1 VQQPTIREI
10 RLSNLLWLLRRIEMP
25 KRSATPVKASRR
37 VAVEEDEEDE
47 EEVVVATSAKKASAS
62 VPKSAKN
69 GKVAATP
76 ARKTSAKDDED
87 GTYTPNQNS
96 MRDFI
101 MRAMKRGGT
110 STEIKKRAAR
120 FAEKKGIDSLSDPK
134 AYKNFDVAYY
144 AKFLKTKGFDVEI
157 DEEGDSYSLSA

>member
-1 VQQPTIREI
+1 
-10 RLSNLLWLLRRIEMP
+10 MP
-25 KRSATPVKASRR
+25 KKTSTPVKASRK

-47 EEVVVATSAKKASAS
+47 EEVVIATPAKKKTSTS
-62 VPKSAKN
+62 VAKSAKN

-110 STEIKKRAAR
+110 AAQIKKRAASY
-120 FAEKKGIDSLSDPK
+120 AEKKGIDSLSDVK
-134 AYKNFDVAYY
+134 AYKNFDVAFY
-144 AKFLKTKGFDVEI
+144 AKFLKSKGFAVEI
-157 DEEGDSYSLSA
+157 DEEGDSYSLTA

>member
-1 VQQPTIREI
+1 
-10 RLSNLLWLLRRIEMP
+10 MP

-47 EEVVVATSAKKASAS
+47 EEVVIATSAKKATTS

-69 GKVAATP
+69 GKVATAP
-76 ARKTSAKDDED
+76 ARKTSAKEDED

-101 MRAMKRGGT
+101 MRAMKRGG
-110 STEIKKRAAR
+110 SATEIKKRAAR
-120 FAEKKGIDSLSDPK
+120 FAEKKGIDNLSDPK

-144 AKFLKTKGFDVEI
+144 AKFLKSKGYDVDV
-157 DEEGDSYSLSA
+157 DEEGDSYTLSA